1 MKGYL
6 DNLRPFERRLV
17 VAVGVMVFIV
27 LNFAFVFPHFSDWA
41 KVKDRKANAERT
53 LEKFQGEIQQTNAIN
68 KLVVGFESEGAG
80 VPPEEQASEFSRTI
94 QVLAGQY
101 HVNII
106 NSQQMTDH
114 TTPYFI
120 EKSQPLILAGKEED
134 LVNFLYNLG
143 AGNSLI
149 RVRGL
154 NIHPD
159 VPQRQNL
166 NVNVTLLASFQK
178 KMSVRAAPAAARPV
192 ATSGVTVPTASAA
205 KATSTAK

>member
-17 VAVGVMVFIV
+17 VAVGAMVFVV
-27 LNFAFVFPHFSDWA
+27 LNFALVFPHFSDWA
-41 KVKDRKANAERT
+41 AVKARKANAEAT
-53 LEKFQGEIQQTNAIN
+53 LDKFFTAIQQTNHFN
-68 KLVVGFESEGAG
+68 KLVADLESQGAG

-94 QVLAGQY
+94 QLLAGQY

-106 NSQQMTDH
+106 NSQKMSER
-114 TTPYFI
+114 TTQYFI
-120 EKSQPLILAGKEED
+120 EKSLPLQLAAKEDE

-154 NIHPD
+154 NLHPD
-159 VPQRQNL
+159 IPQRQNL
-166 NVNVTLLASFQK
+166 NASVTLVASFQK
-178 KMSVRAAPAAARPV
+178 RVLAHHAASGSSKAVRA
-192 ATSGVTVPTASAA
+192 TPTDQ
-205 KATSTAK
+205 

>member
-1 MKGYL
+1 MKSYL

-17 VAVGVMVFIV
+17 VAVGVMVFVV

-41 KVKDRKANAERT
+41 KVKDRKADAERT
-53 LEKFQGEIQQTNAIN
+53 LEKFQAEIQQTNQVN
-68 KLVVGFESEGAG
+68 RLVHTLENEGAG

-94 QVLAGQY
+94 QLLAGQY

-106 NSQQMTDH
+106 NYGKMTERP
-114 TTPYFI
+114 TPYFI
-120 EKSQPLILAGKEED
+120 EKSLPLVLAGKEED
-134 LVNFLYNLG
+134 LVDFLYNLG

-166 NVNVTLLASFQK
+166 SVNVTLVASFQK
-178 KMSVRAAPAAARPV
+178 KPSVRSAVPASSKPIAATKSPA
-192 ATSGVTVPTASAA
+192 ASAA